1 MATIWATAGAV
12 ILSRRGSKTIGW
24 IFLAFGFLGPLQQLG
39 ISYASTCVDDPGSC
53 YLGLF
58 VVVDGLWFLTVVLG
72 LGGLFLLFPD
82 GRLPKGRGWL
92 AVSLLLAGL
101 GSLALVPFTPELY
114 HLDGVPNPW
123 SVDAPPVMAT
133 IDEIAGV
140 VVFLLAVT
148 AIIDFA
154 WRARQAEGLIRL
166 QNRWLT
172 LAGLL
177 TVLGGAFSVVGE
189 EIGVDLGWAWSLG
202 TATIPLAVTMAIT
215 RHRLYDIDR
224 LFSRTLSYAVVVGLL
239 GLVFA
244 AGVVWIPSILDLGN
258 SQLLVAG
265 STLAVAALFN
275 PLRKRVQ
282 GLVDRKFNR
291 SRYDVER
298 VIDVFIGSLRDRVDP
313 DGVVDDWVGVVRN
326 TMQPSTSGVWV
337 RE

>member
-53 YLGLF
+53 YLGLL

-123 SVDAPPVMAT
+123 SVDAPQVMAT

-224 LFSRTLSYAVVVGLL
+224 CSPGPFPTRWWWVCSVWCSPPGWCGSPASWILATHSCWLPARLWRWQRCSTRCVSGFKAWSTASSTALAMTSNGLSTCSSGHC
-239 GLVFA
+239 GT
-244 AGVVWIPSILDLGN
+244 
-258 SQLLVAG
+258 G
-265 STLAVAALFN
+265 STLTAWWMTGSVWSVT
-275 PLRKRVQ
+275 RC
-282 GLVDRKFNR
+282 NR
-291 SRYDVER
+291 RR
-298 VIDVFIGSLRDRVDP
+298 LGFG
-313 DGVVDDWVGVVRN
+313 
-326 TMQPSTSGVWV
+326 
-337 RE
+337 